1 MPLAL
6 PKRLTTTQLEQE
18 VRLYADKVGLRLPAY
33 LNVTFEAGKNTGSTD
48 GVRVINI
55 GDYGGSDN
63 DNDPLW
69 MRSTA
74 PEGAAFRAGL
84 ILHELGH
91 WFQRLDVVAEAISRE
106 EYGLSRTVWNVLLD
120 IDAESRIVARWPQA
134 ADNLATIRQPSVN
147 AYARNP
153 ERFTG
158 MDGALM
164 AVRFSGQGIWT
175 PGEHAWLN
183 EAIEKMIAQPD
194 PLAARLGAYTAIK
207 VNAETPDVRDE
218 ETA

>member
-1 MPLAL
+1 M
-6 PKRLTTTQLEQE
+6 
-18 VRLYADKVGLRLPAY
+18 RLPAH
-33 LNVTFEAGKNTGSTD
+33 LDVTFEAGKSTGSTD

-55 GDYGGSDN
+55 GDYGGADA

-91 WFQRLDVVAEAISRE
+91 WLQRLDVMAEAVSRE
-106 EYGLSRTVWNVLLD
+106 EYRLSRTVWNVILD
-120 IDAESRIVARWPQA
+120 IDAESRIVVRWPQA
-134 ADNLATIRQPSVN
+134 ADHLATIRQPSVN

-153 ERFTG
+153 GRFTG
-158 MDGALM
+158 MDGTIM
-164 AVRFSGQGIWT
+164 TVRFGGQGIWT

-194 PLAARLGAYTAIK
+194 PLAARLGAYAVIRANQSST
-207 VNAETPDVRDE
+207 ETPDVRDGE
-218 ETA
+218 QK